1 MSQVLT
7 DKQIMIVDD
16 DAVFRRLLAGYLTT
30 QGVRVTEAANGR
42 EALKLYPQCHPDL
55 ILCDLS
61 MPEMNGIELLRHLL
75 MRGSQTPV
83 MVISATESV
92 SDIARAMR
100 LGAKDVLL
108 KPVRDFTR
116 LRQMLLVCLYP
127 ALFDSL
133 ALEENALSHDW
144 AALQREPAQAVRL
157 LRQLQPPVQQVIAG
171 CRVNYRQLTEPD
183 SCGLVLDIAPLSSRD
198 MAFYCLDTTR
208 SAEYGVLAALMIR
221 AIFNA
226 LLQSQLAA
234 QERPLPPMSVILKR
248 VNQLLRKAGLRGQ
261 FPMLAGYYHAVSG
274 NVVLVSAG
282 LHARLEAE
290 DRTVQLSGAM
300 PLGTLGSIHVNQL
313 SLRSRRWQCQIWSSV
328 GQLRLMLAAP
338 EHQAL
343 QALRHLA
350 PGAIAR

>member
-16 DAVFRRLLAGYLTT
+16 DAVFRRLLAGYLAT
-30 QGVRVTEAANGR
+30 QGVRVSEAVNGR
-42 EALKLYPQCHPDL
+42 EALRLYAQCRPDL

-75 MRGSQTPV
+75 MRGNQTPV

-92 SDIARAMR
+92 SDVARAMR

-116 LRQMLLVCLYP
+116 FRQMLLTCLYP

-144 AALQREPAQAVRL
+144 AALQRDPVQAVRL
-157 LRQLQPPVQQVIAG
+157 LRQLQPPVQQMIAG
-171 CRVNYRQLTEPD
+171 CRVNYRQLTDPE
-183 SCGLVLDIAPLSSRD
+183 SCGLVLDIAPLSSRE

-208 SAEYGVLAALMIR
+208 SAEYGALAALMIR

-226 LLQSQLAA
+226 LLQSQQAA
-234 QERPLPPMSVILKR
+234 RERSLPHMSVILKR
-248 VNQLLRKAGLRGQ
+248 VNQLLRKAGLHGQ
-261 FPMLAGYYHAVSG
+261 FPMLAGYYHTVSG
-274 NVVLVSAG
+274 NVVLVTAG
-282 LHARLEAE
+282 LHARLEAGE
-290 DRTVQLSGAM
+290 RTVQLNGGM
-300 PLGTLGSIHVNQL
+300 PLGTLGSVHMNQL
-313 SLRSRRWQCQIWSSV
+313 SLRSRSWQCQIWSSV

-338 EHQAL
+338 EQQAL
-343 QALRHLA
+343 QPLRRQRQRLA
-350 PGAIAR
+350 R